1 MSILT
6 DQQREEL
13 RCREGF
19 PVAVLDEQSQK
30 VYYLISAEEFERLR
44 PLLAEDGFQPRE
56 LYPLIA
62 KTAAEAGWGDSAMD
76 AYDHYDERRDQG

>member
-1 MSILT
+1 MSTLT

-13 RCREGF
+13 RCREGL

-30 VYYLISAEEFERLR
+30 VYYLISADEFERLR
-44 PLLAEDGFQPRE
+44 PLLMEEGFRPRE

-62 KTAAEAGWGDSAMD
+62 KTAAEAGWGDPAMD
-76 AYDHYDERRDQG
+76 AYDNYDERRDQG

>member
-13 RCREGF
+13 QCREGF

-30 VYYLISAEEFERLR
+30 VYYLISAEEFERVR
-44 PLLAEDGFQPRE
+44 PLLMEEGFQPRE

-62 KTAAEAGWGDSAMD
+62 KTAAEAGWGDPAMD
-76 AYDHYDERRDQG
+76 AYDHYDEQRYQG